1 MITETKSISIADRV
15 FEQLENDILSGKY
28 PTGTSLTELKISSE
42 LGVSR
47 TPVREAL
54 KRLEQENLVKEIGK
68 RLIVNGVTDT
78 DLRDVYEIRM
88 RIEGLAAAKVAESVT
103 DEQLNQLKEAL
114 ELHEFY
120 TSKSYTDQ
128 IKTTD
133 TKFHSLIFEFCGSA
147 ILRDILKLLHRRIE
161 HYRQMSIED
170 NQRAVKAAAEHR
182 EIYNAISAKDSALAE
197 KLTVEHIHNALDSI
211 LSKANKKEN
220 N

>member
-28 PTGTSLTELKISSE
+28 PAGSNLTELKISSE

-54 KRLEQENLVKEIGK
+54 KRLEQENLVSEIGK
-68 RLIVNGVTDT
+68 RLVVNGVTNE
-78 DLRDVYEIRM
+78 DLRDVYDIRM
-88 RIEGLAAAKVAESVT
+88 RIEGLAAARVASLAT
-103 DEQLNQLKEAL
+103 KEQLDALKDAL

-120 TSKSYTDQ
+120 TSKAYIDQ

-133 TKFHSLIFEFCGSA
+133 TKFHSLIFEFCGSV

-161 HYRQMSIED
+161 HFRQMSIED
-170 NQRAVKAAAEHR
+170 NARATKAAAEHR
-182 EIYNAISAKDSALAE
+182 EIYNAIAAGDSALAE
-197 KLTVEHIHNALDSI
+197 KLTVEHIHNALNNI
-211 LSKANKKEN
+211 LSKQNTKEN
-220 N
+220 